1 MCTNT
6 FLPVELFTIKAEAL
20 LQNEPLHLSV
30 AIATPADWLA
40 GSSGAAREGAAGT
53 PTGAGASS
61 QTRLSYPLRRAW
73 WSILPPGDIA
83 LRKIQ
88 DERGRPL
95 AKEIAHPLE
104 IALRRR
110 GQFRWVDVD
119 YHIRGLATGLGGL
132 RFLCPLRH
140 LMSYPSPICPLLP
153 MGFPIAVFGKIRP
166 PKLVLSLGKRWSFYS
181 DLLRALASTL
191 RPDQ

>member
-20 LQNEPLHLSV
+20 LQTEPLHLSV
-30 AIATPADWLA
+30 AIATPADGLA

-73 WSILPPGDIA
+73 WSILPAGDIA

-95 AKEIAHPLE
+95 AKGIAQPLE

-110 GQFRWVDVD
+110 GQFRRIGVDC
-119 YHIRGLATGLGGL
+119 HFRGLGTCLAGL
-132 RFLCPLRH
+132 
-140 LMSYPSPICPLLP
+140 
-153 MGFPIAVFGKIRP
+153 
-166 PKLVLSLGKRWSFYS
+166 
-181 DLLRALASTL
+181 
-191 RPDQ
+191 